1 MGGVGMTRPVRPCAA
16 RLFSQYGMI
25 GANDIGGQAEKA
37 AHHNHRQERVKP
49 VAPFVKTRQ

>member
-1 MGGVGMTRPVRPCAA
+1 MRPCAA